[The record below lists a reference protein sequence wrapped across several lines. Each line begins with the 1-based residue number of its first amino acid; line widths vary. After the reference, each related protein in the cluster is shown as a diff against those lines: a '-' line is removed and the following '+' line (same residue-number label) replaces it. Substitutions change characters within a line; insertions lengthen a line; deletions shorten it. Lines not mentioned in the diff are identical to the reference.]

1 MDDLSATACKT
12 YRALVYEDE
21 GFPGFFREV
30 SPINEL
36 SMLNMGSRPAR
47 RVQDAGVRSLR
58 AIPWV
63 FAWTQN
69 RFLLPSWYGAGS
81 ALAARASEDNGLDIL
96 REMYERWPFFRTLV
110 DFMQMTL
117 AKSDLRIAE
126 TYTSL
131 VSDPANR
138 DRLWQRISEEHAACV
153 DALLKITDCENLLDD
168 SPVLQRSIR
177 LRNPYVDPLSYI
189 QVSLL
194 RRLRTFPDDSP
205 EREPVLNT
213 LLLTISGISSGM
225 LNTG

>member
-1 MDDLSATACKT
+1 
-12 YRALVYEDE
+12 
-21 GFPGFFREV
+21 
-30 SPINEL
+30 
-36 SMLNMGSRPAR
+36 MLNMGSRPAR
-47 RVQDAGVRSLR
+47 RVENPSVESLR

-81 ALAARASEDNGLDIL
+81 AFRDYTITDEGLKVL
-96 REMYERWPFFRTLV
+96 REMYEGWPFFRTLV

-117 AKSDLRIAE
+117 AKSDLHIAE
-126 TYTSL
+126 TYTAL
-131 VSDPANR
+131 VSNPGNR
-138 DRLWQRISEEHAACV
+138 KRLWTRVSEEHASCEAAV
-153 DALLKITDCENLLDD
+153 LLITGNRELLDD

-194 RRLRTFPDDSP
+194 RRLRAIPEGSRNGDSA
-205 EREPVLNT
+205 LDT